1 MLPTHVRPTK
11 ARIDYF
17 ERSASRLGCH
27 AVSSAPLSCAHF
39 GTCGGCSLLDQPIE
53 AQLADKARA
62 AEQLLTTHLDGREV
76 EFALPPRTPRH
87 DRTAILYPV
96 QPRRRGAALGIYRR
110 GSHQVEPIH
119 DCRIQHKALT
129 RFGALAGEVLHHH
142 DVQAYD
148 EQTGDGVVRAIR
160 ARVMPGTNELLVGA
174 ITTTAKFPGRDALVA
189 DLAAAARQLR
199 DDQGRPL
206 SLVGAVLNVNDRGT
220 NALLGRQTLALHG
233 DAFQHD
239 QVGEIRL
246 RVSFASFYQL
256 HRHAD
261 AVLFRPAMEL
271 LGDVRGARVVDGY
284 GGVGTFALRL
294 LRRGAAHVTLVESS
308 DTACDDARH
317 NFAHNELG
325 AAEVRQ
331 EPFGSAPLP
340 GCDVLVVDPP
350 RAGLMVDG
358 AAAVAASDAARVLL
372 VSCSLDALARDLE
385 RLRATH
391 RVERVRLCDLF
402 PHTEHVE
409 ALTLLS
415 RR

>member
-1 MLPTHVRPTK
+1 MSADEPAIVLCQYRVK
-11 ARIDYF
+11 AGAED
-17 ERSASRLGCH
+17 A
-27 AVSSAPLSCAHF
+27 
-39 GTCGGCSLLDQPIE
+39 LL
-53 AQLADKARA
+53 QLFRD
-62 AEQLLTTHLDGREV
+62 
-76 EFALPPRTPRH
+76 H
-87 DRTAILYPV
+87 DRVLRALDLITDEPAVCY
-96 QPRRRGAALGIYRR
+96 RG
-110 GSHQVEPIH
+110 
-119 DCRIQHKALT
+119 
-129 RFGALAGEVLHHH
+129 
-142 DVQAYD
+142 
-148 EQTGDGVVRAIR
+148 
-160 ARVMPGTNELLVGA
+160 
-174 ITTTAKFPGRDALVA
+174 
-189 DLAAAARQLR
+189 R

-233 DAFQHD
+233 TAFQHD
-239 QVGEIRL
+239 QVGELRL
-246 RVSFASFYQL
+246 RVSFTSFYQL

-294 LRRGAAHVTLVESS
+294 LRAGAAHVTLVESS
-308 DTACDDARH
+308 ETACDDARH

-331 EPFGSAPLP
+331 EAFGSAPLP

-350 RAGLMVDG
+350 RAGLMADG

-391 RVERVRLCDLF
+391 RVVRVRLCDLF